1 MTLNRDEEIHVLQM
15 RSLRQSQVQAVRE
28 MVLVFLRNNSQDYGE
43 NVVNI
48 WLEAVR
54 RRRPPSN
61 S

>member
-1 MTLNRDEEIHVLQM
+1 MTLNRDEEIHVVQM